1 MKVNQITDKIIN
13 AAIDVHKTL
22 GPGLLESLYEEALC
36 YELGQRELNVV
47 AQQTLKV
54 PYKDIVLKGKFRLDL
69 VVEDRV
75 IIELKNVERILP
87 IHEAQILTYMK
98 ITNKKIG
105 LILNFNAPLMKDGIK
120 RMILCVS
127 VV

>member
-1 MKVNQITDKIIN
+1 MKVNDITDKVIN

-36 YELGQRELNVV
+36 YELEQRELNFLT
-47 AQQTLKV
+47 QQTLPV
-54 PYKDIVLKGKFRLDL
+54 PYKEIVLKGKFRLDL
-69 VVEDRV
+69 VVEDKV
-75 IIELKNVERILP
+75 IVELKNVTAILP

-98 ITNKKIG
+98 ITEKKVG

-120 RMILCVS
+120 RMIL
-127 VV
+127 